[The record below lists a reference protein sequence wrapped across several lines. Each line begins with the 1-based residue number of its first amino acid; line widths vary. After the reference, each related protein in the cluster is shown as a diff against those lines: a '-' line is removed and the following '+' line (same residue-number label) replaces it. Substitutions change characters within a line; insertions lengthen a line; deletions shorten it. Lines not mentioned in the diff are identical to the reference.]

1 MHDNN
6 AQQVLLRILIGIPK
20 VAAGLK
26 RKESETSSVDS
37 LKPTISKL
45 KIVAQVRDDKFSIQP
60 PA

>member
-26 RKESETSSVDS
+26 RKESETSSVEYPDS
-37 LKPTISKL
+37 
-45 KIVAQVRDDKFSIQP
+45 
-60 PA
+60 